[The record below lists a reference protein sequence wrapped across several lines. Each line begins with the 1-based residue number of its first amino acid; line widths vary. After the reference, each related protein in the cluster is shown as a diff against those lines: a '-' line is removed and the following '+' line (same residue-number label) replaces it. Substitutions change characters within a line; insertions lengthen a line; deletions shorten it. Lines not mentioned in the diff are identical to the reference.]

1 MEGILALNKKE
12 QNRLR
17 VLNEL
22 EKGKMVMREL
32 AEFLGLSERQ
42 GWRLLAAYREEG
54 AAGLAHG
61 NRGRKPVH
69 TLGEE
74 VRKQVV
80 ELAQKKYGG
89 FNHQH
94 LTEMLGEQERLE
106 VSRSSV
112 RRILLVA
119 GIRSP
124 KKRRPPR
131 HRRRRERYAQE
142 GMLLQI
148 DGSRHDW
155 LEGRGPWLTL
165 ISSIDDATGKVPAA
179 IFREQE
185 DAQGY
190 FLLLREIVEKKGVP
204 LAVYHDRHGIFER
217 SPLEREENLREQ
229 LLGQEPTTQVGRLL
243 KELGIESIPARSPQA
258 KGRIERL
265 FGTFQDRLGSE
276 LRLAQVKTLE
286 EANGVLKAFLARF
299 NRRFAVSPAAPGLSY
314 RPVSSGLEWDEI
326 FCFKYDRTVGA
337 DNVVSFADQRIQI
350 YPCNGRQSYYRARVE
365 IQERMDGSLGV
376 FYQGKCLATQSAP
389 PEAPVLRV
397 QKRGR
402 LAIPKPSLQLPS
414 PPKEQKELPPKK
426 EPLRS
431 KPGPD
436 HPWRKPYK
444 NQISWKKKPF
454 TTDIFTEHLT

>member
-1 MEGILALNKKE
+1 MEGILTLSKKE
-12 QNRLR
+12 QNRLV

-22 EKGKMVMREL
+22 EKGKMVIRE
-32 AEFLGLSERQ
+32 ATEILGISERQ
-42 GWRLLAAYREEG
+42 GWRLLAAYRKEG

-69 TLGEE
+69 TLGEDI
-74 VRKQVV
+74 RSQVV
-80 ELAQKKYGG
+80 EFAQKKYEG

-94 LTEMLGEQERLE
+94 LTEVLGEQERVE

-112 RRILLVA
+112 RRILIAA

-124 KKRRPPR
+124 QRRRPPR

-165 ISSIDDATGKVPAA
+165 ISSIDDATGKVPFAL
-179 IFREQE
+179 FRAQE

-190 FLLLREIVEKKGVP
+190 FLLLRQIVEKKGLP
-204 LAVYHDRHGIFER
+204 LALYHDRHGIFER
-217 SPLEREENLREQ
+217 SALEQPQTLEEQ
-229 LLGQEPTTQVGRLL
+229 LRGQEPTTQFGRLL
-243 KELGIESIPARSPQA
+243 KELGIESIPSYSPQA

-265 FGTFQDRLGSE
+265 FKTFQDRLVSE
-276 LRLAQVKTLE
+276 LRLAGAKTLE
-286 EANGVLKAFLARF
+286 EAHRVLQTFLPRF
-299 NRRFAVSPAAPGLSY
+299 NRRFAVPPAKPGCSY
-314 RPVSSGLEWDEI
+314 RSIPAGWSWDEI
-326 FCFKYDRTVGA
+326 FCFKYYRTVGA
-337 DNVVSFADQRIQI
+337 DNVVAFGNQRIQI
-350 YPCNGRQSYYRARVE
+350 YPCNGRPSYYRARVE
-365 IQERMDGSLGV
+365 IQERMDGSLAV
-376 FYQGKCLATQSAP
+376 YYQGKCLSTKPAP
-389 PEAPVLRV
+389 LETPLLRV

-402 LAIPKPSLQLPS
+402 LAIPKPSLQPPS
-414 PPKEQKELPPKK
+414 PPKEQKELPRKK
-426 EPLRS
+426 KPLRS

-444 NQISWKKKPF
+444 NQISWKKKPIP
-454 TTDIFTEHLT
+454 TDIFTELLT